1 MASISFHKWANPN
14 QIATAISMKYDTFQ
28 QYRVT
33 NRNTWQEIES
43 YLYATDTTSLAGGN
57 AHDHTTHI
65 PIVSSV
71 KEELEAIIYAA
82 VLPHED
88 FLGWRPY
95 DANAATKQV
104 RTKVSQYIRNRHVL
118 NGFEKTLRK
127 LIQDLVIYGNCFVKV
142 CYVDERKKGVG
153 YVGPKPV
160 RISPYDI
167 VFDPTRT
174 DFETTPKIIR
184 QMVSIEEL
192 YDIANTLPGLV
203 DMSVLERVVK
213 RRSTYTSLSRT
224 ELNKSSQYIPDG
236 FTNMEAYY
244 ASSFVEILWFYG
256 SVFDEEAK
264 EVRPN
269 RCAVVVD
276 RVDLLTEYEEESPKI
291 FKGSWAEKP
300 DNLWSQG
307 PLDKIVGLNYQI
319 NHRENSKSDALD
331 RYIHPDKVF
340 MGDVEEVYNSDTG
353 QTVYLAPEGGGVRDL
368 TPDTTVLTADLHQ
381 DKLMQQARSAAGLPP
396 QLLGFRTP
404 GEKTLGEVQQL
415 DDAALRKFLH
425 KAEQLELDMIEP
437 MVSAEIEIGREY
449 FASVIDA
456 VTMDEDGSMTVLT
469 ITKADLEANGKL
481 VPMGARRF
489 KRQNQQMNML
499 MTLANSNL
507 GNIIGQHL
515 KPYELARA
523 VEDLGGFAQFSI
535 IEKFGAMLEGAE
547 AQSTQA
553 AIEEQV
559 VGTLSQPSAQEILA

>member
-1 MASISFHKWANPN
+1 MASISFHKWAQPN
-14 QIATAISMKYDTFQ
+14 QIASAVSMKYDQFQ

-33 NRNTWQEIES
+33 NRSSWQEIES

-65 PIVSSV
+65 PVISSV
-71 KEELEAIIYAA
+71 KEELEAILYAA
-82 VLPHED
+82 VMPHEE

-95 DANAATKQV
+95 DANAASKNV

-118 NGFEKTLRK
+118 NNFEKTLRK
-127 LIQDLVIYGNCFVKV
+127 LIQDLVIYGNCFVQV
-142 CYVDERKKGVG
+142 CYVDERKNGVG
-153 YVGPKPV
+153 YVGPKPI

-167 VFDPTRT
+167 VFDPTR
-174 DFETTPKIIR
+174 DSFESTPKIVR
-184 QMVSIEEL
+184 QMVSIGEFFSIAKNFPVPINEE
-192 YDIANTLPGLV
+192 
-203 DMSVLERVVK
+203 VLKRVMD
-213 RRSTYTSLSRT
+213 RRGTYTALSRT
-224 ELNKSSQYIPDG
+224 ELNKSSQYVPDG

-244 ASSFVEILWFYG
+244 ASSFIEILWFYG
-256 SVFDEEAK
+256 DVYDEDANEL
-264 EVRPN
+264 RPN

-276 RVDLLTEYEEESPKI
+276 RVDLLAEYEELDPNI
-291 FKGSWAEKP
+291 FKGSWSEKP

-340 MGDVEEVYNSDTG
+340 MGDVEEVYNSETG
-353 QTVYLAPEGGGVRDL
+353 QTIYLAPEGGGVRDL
-368 TPDTTVLTADLHQ
+368 VPDTTVLTADLHQ
-381 DKLMQQARSAAGLPP
+381 DRLMQQARTAAGLPP
-396 QLLGFRTP
+396 QLMGFRTP

-437 MVSAEIEIGREY
+437 MVAAEISIGRKY
-449 FASVIDA
+449 FNSVIDA
-456 VTMDEDGSMTVLT
+456 VTMDEDGSPVILE

-489 KRQNQQMNML
+489 KRQNQQLNML

-507 GNIIGQHL
+507 GNLIGSHI
-515 KPYELARA
+515 KPYSLAQA
-523 VEDLGGFAQFSI
+523 VEELGGFGQFTI
-535 IEKFGAMLEGAE
+535 IEKFGAMLESAE
-547 AQSTQA
+547 AQTTQA
-553 AIEEQV
+553 AIEQHTMN
-559 VGTLSQPSAQEILA
+559 TLSQPSAPEILG